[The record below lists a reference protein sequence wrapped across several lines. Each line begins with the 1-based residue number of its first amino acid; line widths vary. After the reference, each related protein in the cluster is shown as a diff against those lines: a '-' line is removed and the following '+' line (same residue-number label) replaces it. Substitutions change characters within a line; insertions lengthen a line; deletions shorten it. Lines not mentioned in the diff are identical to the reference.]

1 MRKAPK
7 LFKKLTGH
15 ELIHESKDTGFQ
27 FYGKLNE
34 FMDISL
40 IMFNTD
46 SQTIREFIIDSAI
59 FSAIHQFGRE
69 GKFEPI
75 AAFVNA
81 KGAKPNPVR
90 TLVDKEGYTIIK
102 TGTSKIISSYTLAK
116 VSTFFIDE
124 EEFSTLELKRLVFK
138 KSEGSPMIGMDTIS
152 IPAFMTPDFV
162 EFMKKAFKRQDLDI
176 EFEGEEENAND

>member
-1 MRKAPK
+1 MRKAPR

-15 ELIHESKDTGFQ
+15 ELIHSSKHTDFQ

-59 FSAIHQFGRE
+59 FSAIHQFDRE
-69 GKFEPI
+69 GKFVAI
-75 AAFVNA
+75 DSFVSA

-90 TLVDKEGYTIIK
+90 TLVEKEGYTIIK
-102 TGTSKIISSYTLAK
+102 TGTSKIIKAFTLAK
-116 VSTFFIDE
+116 VSKFFIDD
-124 EEFSTLELKRLVFK
+124 EEFNTLEIKRLVFK
-138 KSEGSPMIGMDTIS
+138 NGEGSAMIGMDTIS
-152 IPAFMTPDFV
+152 IPEFV
-162 EFMKKAFKRQDLDI
+162 ATSFIEFMKKAFKREDLNI
-176 EFEGEEENAND
+176 EFEGEEDASN